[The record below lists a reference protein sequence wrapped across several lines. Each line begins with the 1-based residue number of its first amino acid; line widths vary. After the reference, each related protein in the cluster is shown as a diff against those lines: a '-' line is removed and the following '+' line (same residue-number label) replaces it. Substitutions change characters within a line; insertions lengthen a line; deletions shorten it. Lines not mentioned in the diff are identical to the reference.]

1 MWLSGNGNT
10 VFLMI
15 YLLKREAGTRGDTNA
30 VEFFRGLLENGIPT
44 EIKKVDPEKGFYIK

>member
-1 MWLSGNGNT
+1 
-10 VFLMI
+10 MI

-30 VEFFRGLLENGIPT
+30 VEFFRSLLENGIPT